1 LGLLS
6 RIESINSKGFTITL
20 DQTMHGDDLRWAIVL
35 KGNNTRLHRA
45 GNFPTIEAAIDY
57 IIEYVGGFPS

>member
-20 DQTMHGDDLRWAIVL
+20 DQTLHGDKLTWAIVL

-57 IIEYVGGFPS
+57 IIEYVGGLP